1 MGNFDDFSK
10 DQNPYF
16 DVSSP
21 AYDNDKN
28 LMAVMV
34 NEVFNKFGVCM
45 EYYITTYDT
54 NYDRVWGEDNNRFYI
69 RNFEFMGKYELP
81 REDKIWSKFGIEGS
95 DEVTIWISK
104 RHFTAASIDPN
115 NGISYVRPQIGDI
128 IKADFSNYFYEIT
141 EVAEDT
147 GQYFQSNQFIW
158 ELSVRTMK
166 DENISTSP
174 ELSASDIAS
183 VTNLNDIFNI
193 DNSVDV
199 EKEPILYKP
208 QKGEKPKE
216 DPFGNW

>member
-1 MGNFDDFSK
+1 MAYYDDFSK

-21 AYDNDKN
+21 SYDNDKN
-28 LMAVMV
+28 LMAITI
-34 NEVFNKFGVCM
+34 NEAFNKYGVCM

-54 NYDRVWGEDNNRFYI
+54 NYDRIWGEDNNRFYI
-69 RNFEFMGKYELP
+69 RSFEFMGKYELP
-81 REDKIWSKFGIEGS
+81 REDKIWTKFGIEGT
-95 DEVTIWISK
+95 DEVTLWVSK
-104 RHFTAASIDPN
+104 RHFQAASIDPKD
-115 NGISYVRPQIGDI
+115 GVSYVRPQIGDI

-147 GQYFQSNQFIW
+147 GLYLQSNQFIW
-158 ELSVRTMK
+158 TLTVRTMK
-166 DENISTSP
+166 DEYISTSP

-193 DNSVDV
+193 DNTIDV

-208 QKGEKPKE
+208 EKGEKPKN
-216 DPFGNW
+216 DPFANW

>member
-21 AYDNDKN
+21 AYNNDKS

-69 RNFEFMGKYELP
+69 RNFEFMCKYELP

-104 RHFTAASIDPN
+104 RHFTTASIDPN
-115 NGISYVRPQIGDI
+115 NGVSYVRPQIGDI

-158 ELSVRTMK
+158 ELSVRAMK
-166 DENISTSP
+166 DENISTSQ
-174 ELSASDIAS
+174 ELSASDIS
-183 VTNLNDIFNI
+183 KVTNLNDLFNI
-193 DNSVDV
+193 DNDVDI
-199 EKEPILYKP
+199 EKESVIYIPE
-208 QKGEKPKE
+208 KGEKPKD

>member
-1 MGNFDDFSK
+1 MGNFEDFSK

-21 AYDNDKN
+21 AYNNDKS

-104 RHFTAASIDPN
+104 RHFTTASIDPN
-115 NGISYVRPQIGDI
+115 NGVSYVRPQIGDI

-158 ELSVRTMK
+158 ELSVRAMK
-166 DENISTSP
+166 DENISTSQ
-174 ELSASDIAS
+174 ELSASDIS
-183 VTNLNDIFNI
+183 KVTNLNDIFNI
-193 DNSVDV
+193 DNDIDI
-199 EKEPILYKP
+199 EKESVVYIPET
-208 QKGEKPKE
+208 GEKPKD